1 MKLKTIAATCL
12 CMAMVAASCCQQQK
26 TPKAKHVIFIGLD
39 ALSAVGLQ
47 RAETP
52 TFNYMIENGAISLH
66 TRVAR
71 ETSSSQNWMCM
82 LSGAPIEMHGVTDNG
97 WEFETRMI
105 EPAVHNAE
113 GKFPTIFDVVK
124 EQRPDAK
131 VYGFYEWTGQTR
143 MYNMKSFDYSENC
156 PNGEETLKRAF
167 DTYLKD
173 QPEFLFVSVDETD
186 HAGHKYGHENQGYFD
201 AINMCDRV
209 IGEFIKKLEEKGL
222 MNDIIIMVT
231 GDHGGVRYGHGGDNM
246 CELEVPVL
254 MYGKG
259 VTKGK
264 VMEHANMIYDN
275 AVTIAGL
282 LGVEM
287 PRECRGQF
295 LYEAFEPKGNVNYI
309 PLPFVRPFRGVADEV
324 TITADAKDAQIYYT
338 LDGSV
343 PTKESTL
350 YTGPF
355 KISDNTVVKSVTYK
369 DGQYSDVAENL
380 LYAKAPEGEA
390 AIDFKLYRHYTGE
403 SLPDFT
409 KFGRADAVGY
419 VSNFTLDEIP
429 VATTEDDFAVIF
441 TSKMIVKKGGKYRFL
456 LGSDD
461 GSRLLIDGNKV
472 IDNDG
477 SHTYMEKMGV
487 ADLTEGEHIIKVEY
501 FEDCEGQSLNLSWGL
516 DGGPLFPFTPKE
528 LKK

>member
-1 MKLKTIAATCL
+1 MKLKTIAAACL
-12 CMAMVAASCCQQQK
+12 CMALVAASCCHQQK
-26 TPKAKHVIFIGLD
+26 TPRAKHVIFIGLD

-52 TFNYMIENGAISLH
+52 NFNYMIENGAVSLH

-97 WEFETRMI
+97 WEYETRMI

-113 GKFPTIFDVVK
+113 GKFPTIFDVVQQ
-124 EQRPDAK
+124 QRPDAK
-131 VYGFYEWTGQTR
+131 VYGFYEWGGQTR
-143 MYNMKSFDYSENC
+143 MYDMNSFDYSEKC
-156 PNGEETLKRAF
+156 ENGEITLRKAF
-167 DTYLKD
+167 DSYLEE

-186 HAGHKYGHENQGYFD
+186 HAGHKYGHEDKGYMD
-201 AINMCDRV
+201 AIAMCDRV
-209 IGEFIKKLEEKGL
+209 IGEFVTELEKRGL
-222 MNDIIIMVT
+222 MKDIVIMIT
-231 GDHGGVRYGHGGDNM
+231 GDHGGVRFGHGGDNM
-246 CELEVPVL
+246 SELEVPVI

-264 VMEHANMIYDN
+264 VMEHTNMIYDN
-275 AVTIAGL
+275 AVTVAGL

-295 LYEAFEPKGNVNYI
+295 LWEAFEPKGEKVYVPI
-309 PLPFVRPFRGVADEV
+309 PFVQPFRGVASEIS
-324 TITADAKDAQIYYT
+324 ITADARDAQIYYT
-338 LDGSV
+338 LDGTV
-343 PTKESTL
+343 PTNESTL

-355 KISDNTVVKSVTYK
+355 KIDGNTVVRSVTYAN
-369 DGQYSDVAENL
+369 GQYSDVVENL
-380 LYAKAPEGEA
+380 LYAEAPAGEA
-390 AIDFKLYRHYTGE
+390 PIEFKLYRNYMGE

-419 VSNFTLDEIP
+419 VSNFTLDGIP
-429 VATTEDDFAVIF
+429 VRPEEDDFAVIF
-441 TSKMIVKKGGKYRFL
+441 SSRMIVKKSGKYRFL

-461 GSRLLIDGNKV
+461 GSRLIVDGNKV
-472 IDNDG
+472 VDNDG

-487 ADLTEGEHIIKVEY
+487 AELSEGEHIIKLEY
-501 FEDCEGQSLNLSWGL
+501 FEDCEGQSINLSWGL
-516 DGGPLFPFTPKE
+516 DGGPMFPFNITD